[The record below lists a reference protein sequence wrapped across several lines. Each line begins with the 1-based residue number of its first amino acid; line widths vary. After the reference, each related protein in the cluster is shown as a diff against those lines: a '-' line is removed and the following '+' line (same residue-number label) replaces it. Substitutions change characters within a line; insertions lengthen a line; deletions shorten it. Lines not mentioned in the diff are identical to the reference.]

1 MLANI
6 VTALDLRGQRA
17 SAGGVFSWAFARLWA
32 VVIIDFFLWFAT
44 GIGSAMLVQAG
55 GSVDAF
61 MSGALLLCLA
71 APLIFSDVA
80 ASVEPLE
87 PWYLVVPL
95 AVRRS
100 ILYAYSNG
108 NIVRALALVALQ
120 MAAVYISLLLEL
132 YLSARAVPS
141 AAFWASAPLTT
152 VLTPFFAAL
161 TTTVYFDCAAR
172 EREAR

>member
-1 MLANI
+1 MIANI
-6 VTALDLRGQRA
+6 FTALDIRGQRVG
-17 SAGGVFSWAFARLWA
+17 AGEVFSWAFGRLWA
-32 VVIIDFFLWFAT
+32 VVIIDFFLMFAT
-44 GIGSAMLVQAG
+44 GIGSAMLVQG
-55 GSVDAF
+55 GGGIDAF
-61 MSGALLLCLA
+61 MSGALLLFLS

-80 ASVEPLE
+80 ASLEPFE

-108 NIVRALALVALQ
+108 NLVRAFALVALQ
-120 MAAVYISLLLEL
+120 MAAVYTSMLLET
-132 YLSARAVPS
+132 YLTARGAES
-141 AAFWASAPLTT
+141 AAFWASTPLTT

-172 EREAR
+172 EREAP